1 MMAKVTDTRVTWAKV
16 GSALKPRLH
25 SPIALS
31 LERSTVFDFMQTVL
45 RLITRVSTRLFKV
58 PIQHVQETQ
67 YHTLHVKQTSYDYTT

>member
-45 RLITRVSTRLFKV
+45 RLITRVSTRLFEV